1 MTDWVRLWHDMPTD
15 PKWRVIARKSG
26 QRIGDVI
33 AVFNFVMVNA
43 SANASE
49 RGRTH
54 NLFAEDIGAALDL
67 SEADVQS
74 ILDAM
79 KGKVICSDGSLL
91 GWEKRQPKREDN
103 SAARAKAWR
112 EERKRT
118 QENANEL
125 PETETELSSEG
136 KPSGAEAP
144 ADLRKQV
151 IDLGLSL
158 LMASGKTEKEARTLV
173 GMWRKS
179 KGDPAVLAGF
189 MECQAQDISN
199 PLEWLQKRFQS
210 ARWVSKNGYEYRGS
224 DQDVLRESERRGDMT
239 TYWAVKAAIG
249 RAKEAKPAARKSDR
263 RGGTAQIGT
272 LLDIAKHAQAG
283 AGR

>member
-67 SEADVQS
+67 SETDVQA

-79 KGKVICSDGSLL
+79 KGKVICSDGKLL

-118 QENANEL
+118 QANASER
-125 PETETELSSEG
+125 PETETELDSSEG

-144 ADLRKQV
+144 PDPLKELF
-151 IDLGLSL
+151 DLGVSILTGSGNSEKQARSL
-158 LMASGKTEKEARTLV
+158 IGKWREGGKRDGEVLV
-173 GMWRKS
+173 ALLECRS
-179 KGDPAVLAGF
+179 KA
-189 MECQAQDISN
+189 ISE
-199 PLEWLQKRFQS
+199 PVEWLTKRLQA
-210 ARWVSKNGYEYRGS
+210 ARWVSKSGYEYRGS
-224 DQDVLRESERRGDMT
+224 DSDVLREAERRGDMD
-239 TYWAVKAAIG
+239 TYWSVKAAIG
-249 RAKEAKPAARKSDR
+249 RAKEAKPAPRRTGGR
-263 RGGTAQIGT
+263 RGGAAPIGD
-272 LLDIAKHAQAG
+272 LLQRVTAG
-283 AGR
+283 AN